1 MILCGRLGGVI
12 DAGFYDQG
20 ASVRGVSPSRA
31 TFIRQHVPQPSPPPV
46 SRVLLVLPEEVSV
59 RQSLL
64 GG

>member
-1 MILCGRLGGVI
+1 VK

-20 ASVRGVSPSRA
+20 ASVRGVSQSRA
-31 TFIRQHVPQPSPPPV
+31 TSIRQHVPQPSPPPV
-46 SRVLLVLPEEVSV
+46 SRVLLVLPEEVGV